1 MRKVLCGFINV
12 ELFSA
17 KYGNSFLGGYKSSY
31 FLFCIETTIYEH
43 KTEDKPNR
51 SNQTPGNMKITD
63 TILVISV
70 GSLLCAMLIFVIIR
84 EFCLCCRLPQPVGR
98 RKTRDD
104 VYADIAEM
112 QNERTLTD

>member
-1 MRKVLCGFINV
+1 MCGFTNV

-17 KYGNSFLGGYKSSY
+17 KYGNSFFGGYKSSY
-31 FLFCIETTIYEH
+31 FLFCIEITVYEH

-51 SNQTPGNMKITD
+51 SNQTPGNMKISD

-70 GSLLCAMLIFVIIR
+70 GSLLCVMLIFVIIR
-84 EFCLCCRLPQPVGR
+84 ELCLCCRFTQPVGR

-104 VYADIAEM
+104 VYANIAEM
-112 QNERTLTD
+112 